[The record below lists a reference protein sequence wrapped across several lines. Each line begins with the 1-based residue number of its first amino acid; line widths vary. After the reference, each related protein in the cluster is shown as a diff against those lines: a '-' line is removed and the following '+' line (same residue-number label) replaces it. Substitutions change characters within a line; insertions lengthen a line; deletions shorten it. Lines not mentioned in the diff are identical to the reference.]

1 MLLPLHGP
9 PFLPVSGTY
18 RLRAP
23 PGGMSARPRAGSLER
38 REWDCLYEVCHF
50 LFLFRVTDLLSV
62 CPVLVSFVV
71 SFRETGMAWEMA
83 PRKGI
88 SREKQGIHALREKFQ
103 KRHKNIDALNG
114 VICVGI
120 I

>member
-50 LFLFRVTDLLSV
+50 LLLFRVADLPSA
-62 CPVLVSFVV
+62 CSEIVSFVV
-71 SFRETGMAWEMA
+71 SFRELGMPRELP

-88 SREKQGIHALREKFQ
+88 SRE
-103 KRHKNIDALNG
+103 
-114 VICVGI
+114 
-120 I
+120 